1 VEIMPTTKA
10 QFEKAAEE
18 AKKLP
23 ERPDDE
29 ILLQLY
35 ALYKQAT
42 KGNVSGDRPGMFN
55 LVGRAKYDAWAELKG
70 KSKQASMQGYINLVD
85 KLKNG

>member
-1 VEIMPTTKA
+1 MPTTKV

-29 ILLQLY
+29 TLLQLY

-42 KGNVSGDRPGMFN
+42 VGDASGDRPGMFN
-55 LVGRAKYDAWAELKG
+55 LVGRVKYDAWVKLKG
-70 KSKQASMQGYINLVD
+70 KSKQASMQKYIDLVD
-85 KLKNG
+85 ELKNQ